1 MLTIL
6 SFLSRAAG
14 TLGILVQLMP
24 DVLAL
29 VSIILKGISNKKIDK
44 GILTD
49 KIEKDKERIRN
60 ALNEPDPQKRSELLN
75 DVFSN

>member
-60 ALNEPDPQKRSELLN
+60 ALNETDPQKRSQLLN

>member
-1 MLTIL
+1 MLTAL
-6 SFLSRAAG
+6 SFLSRLVG
-14 TLGILVQLMP
+14 TLGIAVKVIP
-24 DVLAL
+24 DVLTL
-29 VSIILKGISNKKIDK
+29 VSLILRAVNSKSVDK
-44 GILTD
+44 GILSG

>member
-1 MLTIL
+1 MLAIL

-60 ALNEPDPQKRSELLN
+60 ALNETDPQKRSQLLN

>member
-44 GILTD
+44 EILTD

-60 ALNEPDPQKRSELLN
+60 ALNETDPQKRSQLLN
-75 DVFSN
+75 DVFSK